1 MREEKASALIV
12 TFIVGLA
19 ILIIGST
26 ILFLVLSEL
35 KFVSHDEKEV
45 KALDVA
51 EAGVSKSLW
60 ELAATGSLPDIEYTV
75 VTDDGTAYLNS
86 SMQNNN
92 FSWLINS
99 RGVEDSGVERTV
111 EIEVFV
117 FNIWGTM
124 FTNTTLSTHGGA
136 VTGNASVT
144 GPFYCKQDLELTGT
158 SEMRVGPLFI
168 RNGNLIFQSA
178 SASVGTLAEPIDLFV
193 TGEPLDGQGNYYAP
207 YNGSNNS
214 NLYVDTFSHSTPD
227 INLPPL
233 GASEI
238 GTARNDADYES
249 TSSCQKVLDI
259 DDQTNSNSN
268 LEITSYAVQNRTNII
283 TNMLLDNAQGT
294 EFWLDYTDDDKYV
307 LHINGTVFV
316 DGDVTLGENGLDI
329 FYEGKGTIVAT
340 GNVTIYSKLKPQDGT
355 FPVINILGIAT
366 PASIIMRTQNDPS
379 SSFTSPDIALA
390 AYSTVNTT
398 IEQNIQYRGSLVSG
412 LLTFQNNPDLY
423 TDSLLSQHLPPNMPG
438 ADYLITWTPNWQEK

>member
-1 MREEKASALIV
+1 MREERASVLIV
-12 TFIVGLA
+12 AFIVGLA
-19 ILIIGST
+19 ILIIGSI

-45 KALDVA
+45 KAFDVA
-51 EAGVSKSLW
+51 EAGISKSIW
-60 ELAATGSLPDIEYTV
+60 ELTVTGSLPDIEYTV
-75 VTDDGTAYLNS
+75 VTADGTAYVNS
-86 SMQNNN
+86 LMENNN
-92 FSWLINS
+92 FSWIITS
-99 RGVEDSGVERTV
+99 RGVDDSGVERT
-111 EIEVFV
+111 IEVEAFV
-117 FNIWGTM
+117 FNVWGTM
-124 FTNTTLSTHGGA
+124 FSNTTLSTHGGA

-158 SEMRVGPLFI
+158 TDMRVGPLFI
-168 RNGNLIFQSA
+168 RNGNLIFQSQ

-193 TGEPLDGQGNYYAP
+193 TGNPIDGQGNYYEP

-227 INLPPL
+227 ISLPPL

-238 GTARNDADYES
+238 GTARNDAKYES

-259 DDQTNSNSN
+259 DNQTNSNSN
-268 LEITSYAVQNRTNII
+268 LEITSYAVQSRNNII

-294 EFWLDYTDDDKYV
+294 EFWLDYTDDDRYV

-316 DGDVTLGENGLDI
+316 DGNVILGENGLDI

-340 GNVTIYSKLKPQDGT
+340 GDIDIYSKLKPVDGT
-355 FPVINILGIAT
+355 FPLVNILGVAT

-379 SSFTSPDIALA
+379 SSFTSPDIAIA
-390 AYSTVNTT
+390 AYSSVNTT
-398 IEQNIQYRGSLVSG
+398 IERDIQYRGSLVSG

-423 TDSLLSQHLPPNMPG
+423 TDGLLSQHLPPNMPG
-438 ADYLITWTPNWQEK
+438 SDYLITWTPNWQEK